1 MKYPATVLVFSSQFQ
16 LSYSIR
22 EGTRTYSDLG
32 TCIAELREGRME
44 EPVLFSEWLNIGVG
58 MGFLSLEGHVCVGDF
73 WDRREVEDDGEEEY
87 EACNCQIHPLD
98 ILECAGV
105 IGGF

>member
-1 MKYPATVLVFSSQFQ
+1 
-16 LSYSIR
+16 
-22 EGTRTYSDLG
+22 
-32 TCIAELREGRME
+32 ME
-44 EPVLFSEWLNIGVG
+44 EPVLFSEWLNIGVR

-73 WDRREVEDDGEEEY
+73 WDRREVEDNGKKEY

-105 IGGF
+105 IGGFQEENVGAENGSDDGADTVEGLGDVDAEFCIPRRSTH